1 MIDDYLTRDQLKALV
16 GSPQRAKQAAWLA
29 REGWPFVVNSKGRV
43 LVSRAY
49 HARRMGIDPKAVAS
63 ANKPGRTPINL
74 DAL

>member
-1 MIDDYLTRDQLKALV
+1 MIDDYLTRDQLKELV

-29 REGWPFVVNSKGRV
+29 KEGWPFVVNSKGRV

-49 HARRMGIDPKAVAS
+49 HARRMGIDPKAAVATR
-63 ANKPGRTPINL
+63 KPGRTPINL

>member
-1 MIDDYLTRDQLKALV
+1 MDYLDREQLRELV
-16 GSPQRAKQAAWLA
+16 GSPQRARQIAWLS

-49 HARRMGIDPKAVAS
+49 HARRLGIAPQATAS
-63 ANKPGRTPINL
+63 ASKPGRTPINL